1 MSIIKRI
8 DSLGRIV
15 LPKTIRKSLNIKN
28 SDEVE
33 IECSQDKIIISKY
46 NVVEKNEEIL
56 EDIICVLKN
65 YLPKDLSVVITDT
78 NIVLNASNLDFKG
91 FNLSSSYLLHLN
103 SRKPFKESVAP
114 SFNPFEN
121 SKDIILKLLFPIIA
135 DSMLYGSIAVVGTR
149 ESIGLTKEVVML
161 VDYCRDLIIKIMY

>member
-15 LPKTIRKSLNIKN
+15 LPKNIRKSLNIKN

-46 NVVEKNEEIL
+46 NVVEKNEIII

-65 YLPKDLSVVITDT
+65 YLPKDLSVILTDT

-91 FNLSSSYLLHLN
+91 FKLSSGYLLRLN
-103 SRKPFKESVAP
+103 SRKPFKESIAP
-114 SFNPFEN
+114 SFNPFEKP
-121 SKDIILKLLFPIIA
+121 KDIILKLSFPIIV
-135 DSMLYGSIAVVGTR
+135 DSMLYGSIAIIGPR
-149 ESIGLTKEVVML
+149 ESIGISKEIEKL
-161 VDYCRDLIIKIMY
+161 VEFCTNLIIKIMY

>member
-46 NVVEKNEEIL
+46 NVVEKNEKII

-91 FNLSSSYLLHLN
+91 FKLSSGY
-103 SRKPFKESVAP
+103 
-114 SFNPFEN
+114 SFT
-121 SKDIILKLLFPIIA
+121 SK
-135 DSMLYGSIAVVGTR
+135 
-149 ESIGLTKEVVML
+149 
-161 VDYCRDLIIKIMY
+161 

>member
-15 LPKTIRKSLNIKN
+15 LPKNIRKSLNIKN

-65 YLPKDLSVVITDT
+65 YLPKNLSVIITDT

-91 FNLSSSYLLHLN
+91 FKLSSGYHLYLN
-103 SRKPFKESVAP
+103 GRKPFKESIAP
-114 SFNPFEN
+114 SFNPFEKSDN
-121 SKDIILKLLFPIIA
+121 IILKLSFPVIV
-135 DSMLYGSIAVVGTR
+135 DSMLYGSIAIIGSR
-149 ESIGLTKEVVML
+149 ESIGVSKEIDKIL
-161 VDYCRDLIIKIMY
+161 EFCRDLIIKIMC